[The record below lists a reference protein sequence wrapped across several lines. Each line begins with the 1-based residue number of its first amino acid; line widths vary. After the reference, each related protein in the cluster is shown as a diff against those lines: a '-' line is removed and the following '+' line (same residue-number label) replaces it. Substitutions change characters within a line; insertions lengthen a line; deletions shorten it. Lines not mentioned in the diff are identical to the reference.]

1 MHESKC
7 LSQPDLEIKRQL
19 RKLVLSALLV
29 CLLEASFLYLCV
41 TTVPTLVGGLGN
53 DPLNLGLNDG
63 AVDIVRYTSGDG
75 TDIINQFVKG
85 SDKLAF
91 TGIAAIDVKV
101 SGTDTQLRLGNGI
114 AGDTG
119 FGSGT
124 LFATIKGVTGFTAV
138 ELGTGGTSLDT
149 TNTAK
154 FLFS

>member
-1 MHESKC
+1 MSNNT
-7 LSQPDLEIKRQL
+7 LTGNSG
-19 RKLVLSALLV
+19 ANLLTGGGGNDT
-29 CLLEASFLYLCV
+29 LTGNAGSDI
-41 TTVPTLVGGLGN
+41 LVGGLGN
-53 DPLNLGLNDG
+53 DTLNLGLNDG

-75 TDIINQFVKG
+75 TDIINQFIKG

-101 SGTDTQLRLGNGI
+101 LGTDTQLRLGNGI

-124 LFATIKGVTGFTAV
+124 LLATLKGVTGFTTA
-138 ELGTGGTSLDT
+138 ELGPGGTSLDA
-149 TNTAK
+149 TNTAN